1 MARRAL
7 VSRRTLLKGGI
18 AVGSGLVVGFR
29 LPFLDAIL
37 AQTQGAG
44 VFAPNQWLRIDRDG
58 VVTIINSVPEMGQ
71 GSMTTMP
78 MIVADELDAEWDR
91 VRIESAPTDP
101 KVYGNP
107 VTGQQSYG
115 GSRGVRDHL
124 EPLRKAGA
132 AARLML
138 RQAAAQE
145 WGVPLD
151 EVTTEPGAV
160 VHVPSGRRL
169 LYGQL
174 VDKAQTLPVPQNPPL
189 KSKDQFRYIGK
200 DRPRVD
206 VPQKVNGQAIYG
218 IDVSLPSSLR
228 AIA

>member
-1 MARRAL
+1 
-7 VSRRTLLKGGI
+7 
-18 AVGSGLVVGFR
+18 
-29 LPFLDAIL
+29 
-37 AQTQGAG
+37 
-44 VFAPNQWLRIDRDG
+44 
-58 VVTIINSVPEMGQ
+58 
-71 GSMTTMP
+71 MTTMP

-91 VRIESAPTDP
+91 IRVEAAPTDP

-151 EVTTEPGAV
+151 EVTTEPGV
-160 VHVPSGRRL
+160 VIHVPSGRRL
-169 LYGQL
+169 PYGQL

-189 KSKDQFRYIGK
+189 KTKDQFRYIGK

-206 VPQKVNGQAIYG
+206 VPQKVNGQAVYG
-218 IDVSLPSSLR
+218 IDVSVPGMLVASIERCPVVAKGQVKSFDATAAKAVPGVRHVVQVSTGVAVVADGFWTAHNATIMAMAVRGCDHLMEEMKKGNV
-228 AIA
+228 